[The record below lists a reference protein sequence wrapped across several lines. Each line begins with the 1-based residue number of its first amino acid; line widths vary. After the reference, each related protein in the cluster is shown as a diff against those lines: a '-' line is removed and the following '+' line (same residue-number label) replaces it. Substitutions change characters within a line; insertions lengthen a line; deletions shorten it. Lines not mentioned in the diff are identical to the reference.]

1 MNEPDVLPVP
11 APLRL
16 VLPLVALGG
25 ALGSVA
31 RYGLS
36 LALPALPATVVINL
50 LGALALAL
58 LAGLRPYG
66 RWSRPF
72 LGTGVLGGFTTFSTF
87 AVQAVRADATTSLLY
102 VAVTVVGG
110 LAAAWLG
117 LRATSR
123 SAPRSAR

>member
-1 MNEPDVLPVP
+1 MNDPDVPPVP

-16 VLPLVALGG
+16 LLPLVALGG

-50 LGALALAL
+50 LGALALGL

-87 AVQAVRADATTSLLY
+87 AVQAVRVEVTTSLLF
-102 VAVTVVGG
+102 VVVTLVGG

-117 LRATSR
+117 LR
-123 SAPRSAR
+123 SARQSAR